1 MVAALA
7 LFLVPLEQSQA
18 QLILTINPLQND
30 TNTTVWTFSGSSTAS
45 RSGAITTTQA
55 SANFETI
62 GSIIPYTSGGTRLFA
77 GNRSAADYSL
87 TANSA
92 SRPQIT
98 TPSGTRTISHI
109 HLEKDDSVDLVGIRA
124 AASSLSYSTNDV
136 VSWRGQGTL
145 SQSITNFA
153 VNTAGEYYYNYI
165 FGPYFAAAG
174 TLGTPS
180 SSGFR
185 IMVSSTPTAL
195 VPEPEEYAFVFGLS
209 ALGFVLFRRHFQ
221 KKQQTQAATS

>member
-1 MVAALA
+1 M
-7 LFLVPLEQSQA
+7 
-18 QLILTINPLQND
+18 
-30 TNTTVWTFSGSSTAS
+30 
-45 RSGAITTTQA
+45 
-55 SANFETI
+55 
-62 GSIIPYTSGGTRLFA
+62 
-77 GNRSAADYSL
+77 
-87 TANSA
+87 
-92 SRPQIT
+92 
-98 TPSGTRTISHI
+98 
-109 HLEKDDSVDLVGIRA
+109 EKDGSVDIVGIRV

-185 IMVSSTPTAL
+185 VMVSSTPAAL
-195 VPEPEEYAFVFGLS
+195 IPEPEEYALVFGLF
-209 ALGFVLFRRHFQ
+209 ALGFVLFYRRRMQ
-221 KKQQTQAATS
+221 KKRRQAATL